1 MKGFLHPAKAILPNF
16 VKILASMDGPIST
29 IAKCQ
34 KFGSSFGQHF

>member
-16 VKILASMDGPIST
+16 AKIPASMDGLIST

-34 KFGSSFGQHF
+34 KFGKIFGQHF